1 MPATATDGGAPIP
14 DDASGEGGDTN
25 RPVIRPAPAPAEEVV
40 NSNKKKAKTSQQPAE
55 NKFPFIGLSK
65 NLNKERGDL
74 YNIKTNG
81 ERLTNVS
88 RDELISKYN
97 TFLQTLSGMPCKNK
111 VTTKCTC
118 LKFLEDK
125 PFIIESV
132 SNAILDYY
140 EMTPLQKKH
149 YCVERMRH
157 ADMQT
162 RGEHNPWKHGIERNY
177 MLPLSYKYFEQKYFT
192 SEIDSDEDESGDDNS
207 GSNKINKH
215 EPMIGEAFKH
225 CICKHAFHTL
235 HNMGST
241 VVKTLGKYA
250 SGDLSV
256 AQHKNAKKEWSGAK
270 KYASAYESLRDSLN
284 MVAEEYKHLAD
295 GDTITLP
302 PYFSKRKHYEHW
314 CRQRGWD
321 IQKLDSKTNQY
332 VAIDEWDVLPGF
344 YKTEE
349 EALANGGDEI
359 NVAKV
364 VVSWSGFTRFWNK
377 DFSHLRSQGC
387 GVSETKR

>member
-1 MPATATDGGAPIP
+1 MLTATDGGAPIP

-25 RPVIRPAPAPAEEVV
+25 RPVIRPAPAEEIV
-40 NSNKKKAKTSQQPAE
+40 NSANKKAKTSHQPE

-65 NLNKERGDL
+65 NLTNKERGDL
-74 YNIKTNG
+74 YNIKTNS

-88 RDELISKYN
+88 RNELISKYN

-111 VTTKCTC
+111 VPTKCTC

-162 RGEHNPWKHGIERNY
+162 RGECNPWKHGIERNY

-192 SEIDSDEDESGDDNS
+192 SDSEIDSDEDESGGDNS

-215 EPMIGEAFKH
+215 ESMIGEAFKH

-270 KYASAYESLRDSLN
+270 KYAEAYESLRDSLN

-295 GDTITLP
+295 GDKITLP
-302 PYFSKRKHYEHW
+302 SHFSKRKLYEHW

-349 EALANGGDEI
+349 EALANGGDES
-359 NVAKV
+359 NVAKI

-377 DFSHLRSQGC
+377 DFSHLRSRGC
-387 GVSETKR
+387 GGLNEKKR